1 MANGNII
8 VTSTINRVS
17 WQVDQ
22 NSFNR
27 ARNKIKSLKKF
38 AEAAGKS
45 FDQATRKLQQA
56 NGKTQLQQAR
66 AETRR
71 LKLNQQLTAEAQKQ
85 AAINARAATNEQRH
99 AQRMA
104 LIAARNPAV
113 GALVPK
119 SARGLAEAIRAQREQ
134 DKRTQQIRTKGIRF
148 STATNGY
155 NLTPRQRAQA
165 IQDFAQLTK
174 EYHRGGIALSE
185 YNARVSKLQQ
195 RLRQQGGLVKK
206 PVTIPVKAK
215 VTGLDTSLIDHAGTA
230 ITIGATIGIGKTIMQ
245 TGQDFESMAS
255 GLQAVTGDSQK
266 ATQEMAYL
274 QKQAL
279 SLGLDLQQTSKDYVK
294 FYASAAGKATDSQIK
309 NLFEGVSQY
318 GTVLGATGE
327 EQSRALL
334 ALNQMYAK
342 GTVQAEELKG
352 QLGDALPNAV
362 GIFVKALNKLKGRTD
377 LTEKDLMA
385 MMKNGE
391 LLAKDILP
399 LVGDEFKAAAQK
411 GGAFEK
417 SLKSNRVA
425 MMRLRTTM
433 QLAQKNFFESGFGS
447 QLTDT
452 FNGLTDAIDSNQDAF
467 KTLGSIAGNVIKG
480 FTDAGYTVYNSFI
493 LIEALIK
500 KYVPQLSKT
509 FEGFGNTAAYAAG
522 IAIFTGAL
530 FKLAGALRWL
540 VSFANPLKGLLGT
553 LAGIGALGGIATPGP
568 DNTKPGKDGKP
579 AKGGKGGGFSIGLPA
594 IMAGVSL
601 NNRLDE
607 IQADPDAFMKRVQA
621 NNNRPTLWTDIKNFF
636 ADHAQGFTNA
646 FAGMNT
652 LPGMQPAA
660 AGMAQLP
667 GIDNLTYGMNLGKP
681 FSVEGKADL
690 TVTNEVKLSI
700 EDSKFRDA
708 IKAEVEEQDRKNTNL
723 ILGISG

>member
-1 MANGNII
+1 MSGTNKI
-8 VTSTINRVS
+8 VSSLVNTVS
-17 WQVDQ
+17 WQVDS

-27 ARNKIKSLKKF
+27 ARNKIKSLKKY
-38 AEAAGKS
+38 AESAGKS

-56 NGKTQLQQAR
+56 NGKAQLQQAR
-66 AETRR
+66 AETQR
-71 LKLNQQLTAEAQKQ
+71 LKLNQRLTAEAQKQ
-85 AAINARAATNEQRH
+85 SAINARMAA
-99 AQRMA
+99 
-104 LIAARNPAV
+104 IAARNPVA

-119 SARGLAEAIRAQREQ
+119 SVRGLAEAIRLQREQ
-134 DKRTQQIRTKGIRF
+134 ADLEKRTQQIRTKGIRF

-165 IQDFAQLTK
+165 ISDFAQLTK
-174 EYHRGGIALSE
+174 QYHAGSMALGE

-195 RLRQQGGLVKK
+195 RLRQQGGLIKK

-215 VTGLDTSLIDHAGTA
+215 VTGLDTSLLNHAGTA

-266 ATQEMAYL
+266 AAQEMSYL

-279 SLGLDLQQTSKDYVK
+279 SLGLDLQQTSKNYVK

-334 ALNQMYAK
+334 ALNQMYSK

-467 KTLGSIAGNVIKG
+467 KTLGAIAGNVIKG

-493 LIEALIK
+493 LIEALIR
-500 KYVPQLSKT
+500 KYAPQLSKT

-522 IAIFTGAL
+522 IAIFTGAI

-553 LAGIGALGGIATPGP
+553 LAGIGALGGISTPGT
-568 DNTKPGKDGKP
+568 DNTKPGKEGKS
-579 AKGGKGGGFSIGLPA
+579 AKGGKGGGISIGLPA

-601 NNRLDE
+601 NNQLDD
-607 IQADPDAFMKRVQA
+607 IQADPQSFLAEVQA
-621 NNNRPTLWTDIKNFF
+621 NNDKPTL
-636 ADHAQGFTNA
+636 
-646 FAGMNT
+646 
-652 LPGMQPAA
+652 
-660 AGMAQLP
+660 
-667 GIDNLTYGMNLGKP
+667 
-681 FSVEGKADL
+681 
-690 TVTNEVKLSI
+690 
-700 EDSKFRDA
+700 
-708 IKAEVEEQDRKNTNL
+708 
-723 ILGISG
+723 